1 MNKIPD
7 VPIGSTTPRLR
18 AVQSNITTN
27 ATIECADG
35 LVDDPIGYI
44 ASTSTSNSIN
54 NNNNNQ
60 RRGVG
65 LEMAKRTEAE
75 PLLDENSGGNGA
87 GIHSYRDLNEVDR
100 EMLIADKPVSIRTH
114 SSGNVYLL
122 NFLAFLFVFVNMTLN
137 LTVLSI
143 IHERVPMNEPHLPDI
158 AFDILPDHR
167 QFLDVTEY
175 FIVFQMT
182 SIFILLF
189 FHRHRILDI
198 SRISPT
204 VKKANDIMAI
214 VSSGTNRND
223 TNQHNLCDHC
233 TWTLFYRRHNSLFR
247 YYPYLLDLSCHVRL
261 ELNFSIQHRRHEKSW
276 NDPPMFSIDQLN
288 NASSTVPLS
297 KRYRYPQ
304 QQVQNQQMN
313 YGQQQQAGGYGFPGQ
328 QPQQSNP
335 SFQPNSTQQPFN
347 SGTYNNPYPMDPQNL
362 QQQQQHQYSQQYPMS
377 QPVQQQP
384 MAYQPQSNSAYP
396 QPNQFMGQTNMTYPS
411 SQSYGQTMPQ
421 VQPSM
426 MMPQH
431 QQQQQP
437 QQQAYS
443 NPQARY

>member
-75 PLLDENSGGNGA
+75 PLLGPSPSHEIHYTDDNNLIHPDSVHLNINDQYTHHHHHHHHNHQHHPTTSSTMNSSSDENSGGNGA

-189 FHRHRILDI
+189 FHRHRYVIYMIMIMILI
-198 SRISPT
+198 NFFYFYTRSVIFRRVCI
-204 VKKANDIMAI
+204 IMGVIYFFRAI
-214 VSSGTNRND
+214 
-223 TNQHNLCDHC
+223 C
-233 TWTLFYRRHNSLFR
+233 
-247 YYPYLLDLSCHVRL
+247 
-261 ELNFSIQHRRHEKSW
+261 
-276 NDPPMFSIDQLN
+276 M
-288 NASSTVPLS
+288 A
-297 KRYRYPQ
+297 
-304 QQVQNQQMN
+304 
-313 YGQQQQAGGYGFPGQ
+313 
-328 QPQQSNP
+328 
-335 SFQPNSTQQPFN
+335 STQLPLASRN
-347 SGTYNNPYPMDPQNL
+347 
-362 QQQQQHQYSQQYPMS
+362 
-377 QPVQQQP
+377 
-384 MAYQPQSNSAYP
+384 YQCS
-396 QPNQFMGQTNMTYPS
+396 
-411 SQSYGQTMPQ
+411 PQ
-421 VQPSM
+421 VI
-426 MMPQH
+426 
-431 QQQQQP
+431 
-437 QQQAYS
+437 YI
-443 NPQARY
+443 